1 MATVRSVVIM
11 TDGGVD
17 LPDGAAQQ
25 LGIKVVPL
33 MVRFGSQEL
42 LSGVDIAPADFYR
55 RLREHGEFP
64 STSQPSAG
72 DFLTAY
78 TAAAQAGLP
87 ILSFHLSGGLS
98 GSIASARTARALLP
112 DVDIRIVDTGTLSGA
127 MALQVIVAAHAALEG
142 KSPDEI
148 IALANQVGQKTGM
161 LYTIDKLDYL
171 RRGGRIGRVAGY
183 VGSLLGVRPI
193 ITVDKATGTYVPTGR
208 ARSFRG
214 AISNIVDTMVENL
227 GEGASVSCLI
237 MHGDCQAE
245 VDWLAR
251 AIRERLSPAMLEV
264 VQANP
269 SLGAHV
275 GPDTVGVAFFP
286 GPLPIP
292 VLSQA

>member
-1 MATVRSVVIM
+1 MAAVGSVLIM

-42 LSGVDIAPADFYR
+42 VSGVDIAPADFYR
-55 RLREHGEFP
+55 RLRAQGEFP

-72 DFLTAY
+72 DFLIAY
-78 TAAAQAGLP
+78 TDAAQAGLP

-98 GSIASARTARALLP
+98 GSIASARTARAMLP
-112 DVDIRIVDTGTLSGA
+112 DADIRIVDTGTLSGA
-127 MALQVIVAAHAALEG
+127 MALQVIVAAHAGREG
-142 KSPDEI
+142 KNPEEI
-148 IALANQVGQKTGM
+148 IALANLVGQKTDM

-183 VGSLLGVRPI
+183 MGSLLGVRPI
-193 ITVDKATGTYVPTGR
+193 ITVDKVTGTYAPTGR

-214 AISNIVDTMVENL
+214 AISNIVDTMVDRL
-227 GEGASVSCLI
+227 GEGAPVTCMI
-237 MHGDCQAE
+237 MHGDCQAD
-245 VDWLAR
+245 VDWL
-251 AIRERLSPAMLEV
+251 IKVIHDRLSPVMLEV
-264 VQANP
+264 VRVNP
-269 SLGAHV
+269 SLGAHT
-275 GPDTVGVAFFP
+275 GPDAIGVAFFP

-292 VLSQA
+292 IEH

>member
-1 MATVRSVVIM
+1 MAAVGSVLIM

-42 LSGVDIAPADFYR
+42 VSGVDIAPADFYR
-55 RLREHGEFP
+55 RLRAQGEFP

-72 DFLTAY
+72 DFLIAY
-78 TAAAQAGLP
+78 TDAAQAGLP

-98 GSIASARTARALLP
+98 GSIASARTARAMLP
-112 DVDIRIVDTGTLSGA
+112 DADIRIVDTGTLSGA
-127 MALQVIVAAHAALEG
+127 MALQVIVAAHAAREG
-142 KSPDEI
+142 KNPEEI
-148 IALANQVGQKTGM
+148 IALANLVGQKTDM

-183 VGSLLGVRPI
+183 MGSLLGVRPI
-193 ITVDKATGTYVPTGR
+193 ITVDKVTGTYVPTGR

-214 AISNIVDTMVENL
+214 AISNIVDTMVDRL
-227 GEGASVSCLI
+227 GEGAPVTCMI
-237 MHGDCQAE
+237 MHGDCQAD
-245 VDWLAR
+245 VDWL
-251 AIRERLSPAMLEV
+251 IKVIHDRLSPVMLEV
-264 VQANP
+264 VRVNP
-269 SLGAHV
+269 SLGAHT
-275 GPDTVGVAFFP
+275 GPDAIGVAFFP

-292 VLSQA
+292 IEH